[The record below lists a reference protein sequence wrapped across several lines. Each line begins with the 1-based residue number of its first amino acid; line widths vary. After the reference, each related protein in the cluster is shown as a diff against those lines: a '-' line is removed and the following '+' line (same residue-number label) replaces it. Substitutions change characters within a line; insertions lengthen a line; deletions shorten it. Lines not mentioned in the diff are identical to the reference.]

1 MKVGSA
7 DTHLYLVCTEPGRL
21 PETPIASDIGTPIIW
36 EGLVSSLIEQEV
48 AVQSVHSFQWCS
60 ENRSARVAILRAR
73 VKSGTFKVDSTTI
86 AESILSAKI
95 HSG

>member
-21 PETPIASDIGTPIIW
+21 SETPIATNVGALISW
-36 EGLVSSLIEQEV
+36 EGVTSSPIEQEV
-48 AVQSVHSFQWCS
+48 AAHNVHSFQWWS
-60 ENRSARVAILRAR
+60 DDRAARVAILRAR